1 MFGYVTPCKME
12 LKIKDFE
19 KFKAYYCGLCRS
31 IKRCYGNLPRL
42 ALNYD
47 MTFLALL
54 LDSLSDE
61 KNIVEKQFC
70 SLHPLKKRV
79 VFMGNSAID
88 YAAFFNVL
96 LAYYKLLDNFED
108 DKSLKSKIYAAML
121 KIYLKKSPSYNKEK
135 SKKISEILKTFS
147 IEEKAFNGKNLDEL
161 SHHFADLTGY
171 ILASYEEDKDYEDR
185 LYKLGYNLG
194 KWIYII
200 DAYDDLEKDMKNS
213 KFNAIN
219 SAFNSENLPYKEFAA
234 SVKERIYFLLT
245 MCGAGCIENLNKL
258 PIKRNYDLLYNIL
271 QYGLME
277 KMDKI
282 FNGKEESSNEKSL

>member
-31 IKRCYGNLPRL
+31 IKGSYGNLPRL

-61 KNIVEKQFC
+61 KSNVEKQFC

-88 YAAFFNVL
+88 YAAFFNVFL
-96 LAYYKLLDNFED
+96 TYYKFMDNFED
-108 DKSLKSKIYAAML
+108 DKSLKSKMFASIL
-121 KIYLKKSPSYNKEK
+121 KIYLKKSPSYNSEI
-135 SKKISEILKTFS
+135 SKKASDILETLR
-147 IEEKAFNGKNLDEL
+147 IEEKAFMGKSLDEL
-161 SHHFADLTGY
+161 SHHFADLTGC
-171 ILASYEEDKDYEDR
+171 ILAFYEKDKNHEDK
-185 LYKLGYNLG
+185 LYSLGYNLG

-200 DAYDDLEKDMKNS
+200 DAYDDLEKDMKDR

-219 SAFNSENLPYKEFAA
+219 SAFNSENLPYNEFAE
-234 SVKERIYFLLT
+234 SVKERVCFILT
-245 MCGAGCIENLNKL
+245 MCGAYCIENLNKL

-277 KMDKI
+277 KMDKV
-282 FNGKEESSNEKSL
+282 FNGKEELSNEKSL

>member
-31 IKRCYGNLPRL
+31 IKRSYGNLPRL

-79 VFMGNSAID
+79 VLMDNLAID
-88 YAAFFNVL
+88 YAAFFNIL
-96 LAYYKLLDNFED
+96 LTYYKFLDNFED
-108 DKSLKSKIYAAML
+108 DKSLKSKIYASML
-121 KIYLKKSPSYNKEK
+121 KIYLKKSPSYNSEI
-135 SKKISEILKTFS
+135 SKKISDILKTIS
-147 IEEKAFNGKNLDEL
+147 MEEQSSKGKSLDEL
-161 SHHFADLTGY
+161 SQHFADLTGS
-171 ILASYEEDKDYEDR
+171 ILSAYEKGKDYEDS
-185 LYKLGYNLG
+185 LYNLGYNLG

-200 DAYDDLEKDMKNS
+200 DAYDDLERDMKDS

-219 SAFNSENLPYKEFAA
+219 NAFNSENLPYKEFAE
-234 SVKERIYFLLT
+234 SVKERAYFILT
-245 MCGAGCIENLNKL
+245 MCGSYCIENLNKL

-277 KMDKI
+277 KMDKV
-282 FNGKEESSNEKSL
+282 FNGKEELSNEKSL

>member
-31 IKRCYGNLPRL
+31 IKRSYGNLPRL
-42 ALNYD
+42 TLNYD

-61 KNIVEKQFC
+61 KNIVKKQFC

-79 VFMGNSAID
+79 ILIDNSAID

-96 LAYYKLLDNFED
+96 LTYYKLLDNFED
-108 DKSLKSKIYAAML
+108 DKSLKSKIYASVL
-121 KIYLKKSPSYNKEK
+121 KIYLKKSPNYNSEN
-135 SKKISEILKTFS
+135 SKRISEILKTLS
-147 IEEKAFNGKNLDEL
+147 MEEQASKGKSLDEL
-161 SHHFADLTGY
+161 SHHFADLTGC
-171 ILASYEEDKDYEDR
+171 ILAAYEKNKDYEDS

-200 DAYDDLEKDMKNS
+200 DAYDDLERDMKES

-219 SAFNSENLPYKEFAA
+219 STFNSENLTYKELATL
-234 SVKERIYFLLT
+234 VKERIKFLLS

-277 KMDKI
+277 KMDKV

>member
-31 IKRCYGNLPRL
+31 IKSNFGNLPRL

-61 KNIVEKQFC
+61 KSIVEKQFC
-70 SLHPLKKRV
+70 TIHPLKKRAV
-79 VFMGNSAID
+79 LISNSAID
-88 YAAFFNVL
+88 YAAFCNVL
-96 LAYYKLLDNFED
+96 LTYYKLLDNFTDE
-108 DKSLKSKIYAAML
+108 KSLKSKIYASL
-121 KIYLKKSPSYNKEK
+121 LTIYLKKSPSYYGEN
-135 SKKISEILKTFS
+135 SKKISEILKTLS
-147 IEEKAFNGKNLDEL
+147 MEEQAFNGKSLDEL

-171 ILASYEEDKDYEDR
+171 ILAAYEKDKNYEDS
-185 LYKLGYNLG
+185 LYNLGYNLG

-200 DAYDDLEKDMKNS
+200 DAYDDLEIDIKES

-219 SAFNSENLPYKEFAA
+219 SVFNSKNLQYNEIA
-234 SVKERIYFLLT
+234 SLVKDRINFSLCL
-245 MCGAGCIENLNKL
+245 CGSGCIENLNKL

-277 KMDKI
+277 KMDKV
-282 FNGKEESSNEKSL
+282 FNGKEEMNNEKSL